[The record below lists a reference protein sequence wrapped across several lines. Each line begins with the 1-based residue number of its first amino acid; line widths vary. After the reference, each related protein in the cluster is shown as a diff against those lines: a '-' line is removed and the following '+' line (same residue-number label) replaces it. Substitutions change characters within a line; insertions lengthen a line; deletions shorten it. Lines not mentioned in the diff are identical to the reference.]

1 MGQPKLNE
9 SVEALRAEIRRL
21 EVSHPEDKERLA
33 ALVAELDQ
41 AARESSARGTLAG
54 KVREAV
60 LHFEVEH
67 PKVTAILND
76 VLVSLGN
83 VGI

>member
-1 MGQPKLNE
+1 MSGPQLHP
-9 SVEALRAEIRRL
+9 SIDALRAEIRRI
-21 EVSHPEDKERLA
+21 EATHPEDKERLA
-33 ALVAELDQ
+33 RLVAELEH
-41 AARESSARGTLAG
+41 ASKEGASPAGLTG

-67 PKVTAILND
+67 PRVTAILND
-76 VLVSLGN
+76 VLVALGN

>member
-9 SVEALRAEIRRL
+9 SLEALRAEIRRL
-21 EVSHPEDKERLA
+21 EASHPQDKERLA
-33 ALVAELDQ
+33 RLVAELDQ
-41 AARESSARGTLAG
+41 ASKESSAPTNLVG

-67 PKVTAILND
+67 PRVTAILND